1 MRIERAED
9 ARCWWCSGSRQTV
22 AHLLL
27 ECRKWRREREVMV
40 QKLKAKDLTVSEMP
54 ARRNIEVL
62 FADKATVD
70 MLEFV
75 QKTEVGKR
83 PGAGNDKVD
92 SWDVERLDQRDEE
105 EEGVVENSG
114 YRGEAAQQRQ
124 KSRRVLSPKAVAA

>member
-1 MRIERAED
+1 
-9 ARCWWCSGSRQTV
+9 
-22 AHLLL
+22 
-27 ECRKWRREREVMV
+27 MV

-62 FADKATVD
+62 FADKAT
-70 MLEFV
+70 
-75 QKTEVGKR
+75 
-83 PGAGNDKVD
+83 
-92 SWDVERLDQRDEE
+92 DQRDEE